1 MIRKE
6 ESVPMADYREM
17 WSQLGLDLE
26 LHDQLCAAL
35 PPLFEGA
42 FLHQKDRPSGMDYFN
57 MVIAEVHGLRIKE
70 LVDHKRNG
78 GFVAGSFCVYVP
90 EELVMALGGVMVGLC
105 AGSQFWVPE
114 GEKVLPRNLC
124 PLIKAALGAKLSKTC
139 PYFQSV
145 DLVIAENT
153 CDGKKKAWEEMGR
166 LVPTHVMDLPNRKS
180 PEGLAL
186 WRAEVR
192 RLVSRLEEL
201 SGRKLTYDSL
211 LSAIDKV
218 EAKRQ
223 ALRELYETRKADPV
237 PISGIDAL
245 VASQIAFYDDPD
257 RFTAMTAQLAQECAQ
272 RVQGGIGVFPKGT
285 KRILLTGSPIVVPN
299 WKVHHVIETTGAVV
313 VVEENCTGTR
323 YFTGSVDRSPRDL
336 DGLLDALADR
346 YIRDI
351 NCACFSPNDGR
362 ADDVVRLAREY
373 KVDGVVDVTLSFC
386 STYQVE
392 QGSLQRR
399 MKAEG
404 IPFLALE
411 TDYAPGDEGQ
421 MRTRI
426 EAFLESL

>member
-1 MIRKE
+1 
-6 ESVPMADYREM
+6 MADYREM
-17 WSQLGLDLE
+17 WSDLGLDLE
-26 LHDQLCAAL
+26 LHDKLCAAL
-35 PPLFEGA
+35 PPLFEEA

-90 EELVMALGGVMVGLC
+90 EEIILALGGLMVGLC

-145 DLVIAENT
+145 DLVVAENT

-166 LVPTHVMDLPNRKS
+166 LVPTYVMDLPNRKS
-180 PEGLAL
+180 PEGKAL
-186 WRAEVR
+186 WRSQVR
-192 RLVSRLEEL
+192 ELIGELE
-201 SGRKLTYDSL
+201 GRFNRKLTHEKL
-211 LSAIDKV
+211 LEAIEKV

-223 ALRELYETRKADPV
+223 ALRDLYETRKADPV
-237 PISGIDAL
+237 PISGIDSL
-245 VASQIAFYDDPD
+245 VVSQIAFYDDIG
-257 RFTAMTAQLAQECAQ
+257 RFTSMTRQLADECRD
-272 RVQGGIGVFPKGT
+272 RVSSGFGVFPKGT
-285 KRILLTGSPIVVPN
+285 KRVLLTGSPIVVPN
-299 WKVHHVIETTGAVV
+299 WKVHHILETSGAAV

-323 YFTGSVDRSPRDL
+323 YFKSSVDTSAKDL
-336 DGLLDALADR
+336 EGLIDALADR
-346 YIRDI
+346 YLDGI
-351 NCACFSPNDGR
+351 NCACFSPNQGR
-362 ADDVVRLAREY
+362 LDDVVELAREY
-373 KVDGVVDVTLSFC
+373 RVHGVIDVTLSFC

-392 QGSLQRR
+392 EASLKRR
-399 MKAEG
+399 LKEEG
-404 IPFLALE
+404 IPLLCLE

-421 MRTRI
+421 IRTRV